1 MWSGPGSVP
10 AGAGGHSPGGIPAC
24 VHGARDRWPQRAPG
38 VWTLL
43 SEWRTIGDSAVFHV
57 DLGTQGWSETDALAW
72 LDEGERER
80 RCRFRHPG
88 ARRRFT
94 VCRAAVR
101 HLLCLRLGCRNRDL
115 AFETSRHGK
124 PHALVRGALAMVS
137 FNVSHSGDH
146 GLIAIASAGRIGVDA
161 EERRPR
167 RDLDRD
173 IRSLFAP
180 AERQELERLNGDDRL
195 NLFYDLWTMKE
206 ALVKAD
212 GAGLAL
218 DTAQFEIPT
227 AMVRGSRS
235 AVLTIPARPLT
246 WWRLE
251 RCGDARFAAAHA
263 QEVAAAAPGSARTG
277 LT

>member
-1 MWSGPGSVP
+1 M
-10 AGAGGHSPGGIPAC
+10 
-24 VHGARDRWPQRAPG
+24 
-38 VWTLL
+38 

-57 DLGTQGWSETDALAW
+57 DLRAQACSETDALAW
-72 LDEGERER
+72 LDEGERDR
-80 RCRFRHPG
+80 RCRFRHPS

-101 HLLCLRLGCRNRDL
+101 RLLCLRLGCRNRDL
-115 AFETSRHGK
+115 AFNTSRYGK
-124 PHALVRGALAMVS
+124 PYALVRGTLAKVS

-146 GLIAIASAGRIGVDA
+146 GLIAVASEGRIGVDA

-180 AERQELERLNGDDRL
+180 AERNEFERLNRDQRL

-218 DTAQFEIPT
+218 DTARFELPV

-235 AVLTIPARPLT
+235 AVLKIPARPLT
-246 WWRLE
+246 SWRLE

-263 QEVAAAAPGSARTG
+263 QEVG
-277 LT
+277 